1 WIFFRAKDFESA
13 IKVLGSMFSLDNVV
27 LPEKYFKFLV
37 EYNDIYFKFG
47 TVYGDI
53 LGKDNTTVF
62 IIVGFLVVLFFKN
75 SMEFKNI
82 FYRKSYI
89 LAILSIISTY
99 YCLSNMSKYTEFLY
113 FNF

>member
-1 WIFFRAKDFESA
+1 MKYKNSDTLFKDKTPKTNNNIFK
-13 IKVLGSMFSLDNVV
+13 I
-27 LPEKYFKFLV
+27 
-37 EYNDIYFKFG
+37 
-47 TVYGDI
+47 
-53 LGKDNTTVF
+53 TVF
-62 IIVGFLVVLFFKN
+62 LFTLKLFIFSIEFLKVKINTNILKILIIMIGLLIVLSFKN